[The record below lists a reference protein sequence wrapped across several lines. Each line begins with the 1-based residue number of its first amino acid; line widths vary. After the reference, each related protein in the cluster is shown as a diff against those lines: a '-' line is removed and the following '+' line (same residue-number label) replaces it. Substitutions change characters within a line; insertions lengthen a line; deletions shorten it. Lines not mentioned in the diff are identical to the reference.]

1 MTHDDFQTAVN
12 AVDVLCLSPAMWQG
26 EPLASICFILL
37 LSRSRMSKLL
47 RTLLFISG
55 FSPVLLSL
63 AAVRYFQFGW
73 HTEIWQLVLIGF
85 LGIAIP
91 YLLIKEISVRA
102 EIVEFCAK
110 KIEPNDQM
118 LLTFLLSY
126 VSPFIAR
133 MSGLDFDSILICVI
147 LLAIVL
153 WFIPSLPA
161 HPVLRL
167 FSIYFYKVESDAGM
181 VYTVISRQELLAV
194 SQLTQ
199 VHQISSTMLMK
210 AG

>member
-1 MTHDDFQTAVN
+1 
-12 AVDVLCLSPAMWQG
+12 
-26 EPLASICFILL
+26 
-37 LSRSRMSKLL
+37 MSKFL

-63 AAVRYFQFGW
+63 AAVRYLQFGW
-73 HTEIWQLVLIGF
+73 HTEIWQLVAIGIA
-85 LGIAIP
+85 GIAIP
-91 YLLIKEISVRA
+91 YLVIKEIARRA
-102 EIVEFCAK
+102 EIVAFSAK
-110 KIEPNDQM
+110 KIEPNDHM

-126 VSPFIAR
+126 ISPFIAR
-133 MSGLDFDSILICVI
+133 MSGLDFDSILIGVV

-167 FSIYFYKVESDAGM
+167 FSVYFYKVESEFGM
-181 VYTVISRQELLAV
+181 VYTVISKQELLAV
-194 SQLTQ
+194 SELTR

-210 AG
+210 AD